1 MAIGRL
7 HVNLK
12 GNGFRNQ
19 SAQRFVALRKMA
31 HGVVEVKSKVIWWS
45 IDGHGR
51 RKTIARRNR
60 VGKENLQGR
69 ESLMAC
75 GRFCRGRLL
84 RRALFRLIGERP
96 YPRRD

>member
-1 MAIGRL
+1 
-7 HVNLK
+7 
-12 GNGFRNQ
+12 
-19 SAQRFVALRKMA
+19 MA

-84 RRALFRLIGERP
+84 RRALFRLIGRGP
-96 YPRRD
+96 YSRRDSAFWGCKRKTPRKRIKPRGSAPNSSHE